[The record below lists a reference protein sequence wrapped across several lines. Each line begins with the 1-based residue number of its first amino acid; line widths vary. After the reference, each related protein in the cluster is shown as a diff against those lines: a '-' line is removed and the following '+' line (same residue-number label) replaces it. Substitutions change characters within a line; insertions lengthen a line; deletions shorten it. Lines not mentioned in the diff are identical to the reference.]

1 MRAEDQL
8 HDFKNNSVLRI
19 EESIERIVKC
29 VKILNKEEIWE
40 RPNGSSNS
48 IGNLIIHLNGNITQ
62 YILSSL
68 GGIDDNRE
76 RDQEFRTDVNP
87 KSEIILEGLRSTI
100 SDSIDIIRDLSEEEF
115 LKTRSVQGF
124 ELSGQ
129 GIIIH
134 VVEHL
139 SYHTGQI
146 AFWTKALKNK
156 DLGFYAGLDLNK
168 KNED

>member
-8 HDFKNNSVLRI
+8 QDFKDNSVLRI
-19 EESIERIVKC
+19 EESIERISKC
-29 VKILNKEEIWE
+29 AELLTEQEIWE

-48 IGNLIIHLNGNITQ
+48 IGNLILHLNGNITQ

-68 GGIDDNRE
+68 GGRGDNRE

-87 KSEIILEGLRSTI
+87 KSDTILDGLRSTI
-100 SDSIDIIRDLSEEEF
+100 SDSIEIIRDLSEEEF
-115 LKTRSVQGF
+115 VKIRSVQGF

-156 DLGFYAGLDLNK
+156 DLGFYAGMDLNK
-168 KNED
+168 KNES

>member
-1 MRAEDQL
+1 M
-8 HDFKNNSVLRI
+8 
-19 EESIERIVKC
+19 
-29 VKILNKEEIWE
+29 
-40 RPNGSSNS
+40 
-48 IGNLIIHLNGNITQ
+48 
-62 YILSSL
+62 